1 MKCDGWQ
8 HDFCRNEVSYGCRLS
23 LQDRGQG
30 RALGQCALCFT
41 PTAGHLRPTVGS
53 VCVGGE
59 SWNSP
64 ITPVRGQTLREGAL
78 WSTLEEAYSS

>member
-1 MKCDGWQ
+1 MKLVMDADLVCKI
-8 HDFCRNEVSYGCRLS
+8 VV
-23 LQDRGQG
+23 RGG
-30 RALGQCALCFT
+30 HLDSVPCALHRLPGICG
-41 PTAGHLRPTVGS
+41 PQWA
-53 VCVGGE
+53 VCV